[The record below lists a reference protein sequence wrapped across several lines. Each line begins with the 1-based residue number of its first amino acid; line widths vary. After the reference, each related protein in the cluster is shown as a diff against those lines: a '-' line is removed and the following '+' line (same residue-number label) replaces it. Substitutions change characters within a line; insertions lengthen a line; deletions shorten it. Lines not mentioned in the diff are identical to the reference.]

1 MQAPPSRP
9 NGQTLSRF
17 LLVGAVGFGIDGG
30 LLSWLLGQGWPI
42 VQARSVSFLAA
53 VSATWW
59 LNRTWTFRS
68 PHQRAPRR
76 EYLLYFVTQVGGA
89 LINLLVFFV
98 LVHAFETLRH
108 WPLIPLAAGAVVAV
122 AFNYS
127 ISRLVVFR
135 TSSALSKEHTRP

>member
-1 MQAPPSRP
+1 MQADPSRP
-9 NGQTLSRF
+9 NWHALSRF

-53 VSATWW
+53 VSVTWW
-59 LNRTWTFRS
+59 LNRTWTFRD
-68 PHQRAPRR
+68 PHKSTPRR

-89 LINLLVFFV
+89 LINLLVFFA
-98 LVHAFETLRH
+98 LVHAFETLRLM
-108 WPLIPLAAGAVVAV
+108 PLIPLAAGAVVAV

-135 TSSALSKEHTRP
+135 TSSALIKEHTSP